1 MDIKL
6 LFGTLLILITLT
18 SVLPADAAPLDG
30 REITEDVF
38 YQIMPIAWRD
48 SDNDAQRFGDFNG
61 MTASLDYLQNIG
73 ITAVWMT
80 PIFPSAA
87 YHGYQHGP
95 ADQVNSRFGTEAQF
109 LAFVQAAHARGIK
122 VFIDFVAYGISQNSI
137 WYGSAYNNPASPYD
151 QWLAFTNAANTSYF
165 GSVYNTWNGASVGF
179 IHWNLDDPN
188 PVQLNCDWARK
199 WLDPN
204 NDGDPSDG
212 IDGYRA
218 DHVYSQSPEGWGA
231 HIEFW
236 QTWNNAIH
244 TTNPDAFTFA
254 EQADWGTTGVDLMPA
269 FDSTFTK
276 PWEFAVRDALSSETA
291 SSLYSQTASTLAQ
304 QPPGRHFLGT
314 IGDHD
319 VDRLTSVLGGS
330 LTKAKVAAAIQLT
343 GPFPPII
350 YYGDEIGMRGTKGNF
365 GSDANDIPM
374 REPFKW
380 NRVAG
385 PPMSNYW
392 ILNGQAYNA
401 RFALDNDGRSVEEQ
415 DGVAGSLL
423 EAYKQLIALR
433 KNHVA
438 LRRGS
443 YYPVTNSTSRVWS
456 FIRRQP
462 GEETLLVSIRVRNSA
477 ASSTVNLSNF
487 NIPGGSTTPVDLVTN
502 NSLPPI
508 TNANKSAYSISMP
521 AYSYMILAVNLD
533 PMAPT
538 PGEIDGVAIPAKF
551 DACDARAT
559 QDSPTNLGDNIAE
572 MNQLFVRAESG
583 RLCVGITGN
592 LPGDGTGLAL
602 LIDSG
607 PGGQNV
613 LNFSGFSPPPNG
625 PNLLTGTKLDAGFA
639 PDHMF
644 FMNTVG
650 STIYLDQFA
659 LPTVGGAT
667 KTYRGQ
673 GTVGS
678 LNGLLSGGTNPN
690 GIQLAVSNTNALGVT
705 ATSAAGASTAQDGV
719 EYLIPYAD
727 IGATLGSTVRIAAF
741 ILRGNGRVS
750 NQWLPGVGSGL
761 GDLGVAPDMTAV
773 PGVQFAAVPLRLAGD
788 IDGNN
793 SIDAADVSAFVA
805 VLLGLDGDPDRT
817 AASDRN
823 CDSAVNGD
831 DVRFFL
837 NTLPAF

>member
-1 MDIKL
+1 MTARQTAAA
-6 LFGTLLILITLT
+6 FLIVAAL
-18 SVLPADAAPLDG
+18 VAPAQAAPLNG
-30 REITEDVF
+30 REITEDIF

-61 MTASLDYLQNIG
+61 MTASLDYLQNLG
-73 ITAVWMT
+73 VTALWMT

-95 ADQVNSRFGTEAQF
+95 ADQINSRFGTEPQF

-122 VFIDFVAYGISQNSI
+122 VFIDFVAYGISQNST
-137 WYGSAYNNPASPYD
+137 WYSNAFNNPASPYD
-151 QWLAFTNAANTSYF
+151 QWLAFTNASNTSYF

-179 IHWNLDDPN
+179 IHWNLDNSN

-199 WLDPN
+199 WVDPN

-212 IDGYRA
+212 VDGFRA

-236 QTWNNAIH
+236 KTWNNAIRSVK
-244 TTNPDAFTFA
+244 PDAFNFA

-276 PWEFAVRDALSSETA
+276 PWEFAVRDALTSETA
-291 SSLYSQTASTLAQ
+291 TSLYSQTASTLFQ

-319 VDRLTSVLGGS
+319 VDRLTSVIGGS
-330 LTKAKVAAAIQLT
+330 LTKARVAAAIQMT

-380 NRVAG
+380 NKVAG

-392 ILNGQAYNA
+392 ILNSQAYNA

-415 DGVAGSLL
+415 NGVSGSLL
-423 EAYKQLIALR
+423 EAYKQLINIR

-438 LRRGS
+438 LRRGD

-456 FIRRQP
+456 FVRRQP
-462 GEETLLVSIRVRNSA
+462 GEETLLVSIRVRNTA
-477 ASSTVNLSNF
+477 AASTVNLSGF
-487 NIPGGSTTPVDLVTN
+487 NIPGGSTTPLDLVTN
-502 NSLPPI
+502 TTLPPI
-508 TNANKSAYSISMP
+508 TSANKAAYSITMP
-521 AYSYMILAVNLD
+521 AYSYMILSVNLD
-533 PMAPT
+533 PITPT
-538 PGEIDGVAIPAKF
+538 PGEIDGVGIPAGF
-551 DACDARAT
+551 EPCDTRAT
-559 QDSPTNLGDNIAE
+559 QNNTTSLGDNIVE
-572 MNQLFVRAESG
+572 LNQLFVRAEAN

-602 LIDSG
+602 LIDST

-613 LNFSGFSPPPNG
+613 LNFTGFAPPPNG
-625 PNLLTGTKLDAGFA
+625 PNLLTGTKLDAGFS
-639 PDHMF
+639 PDHMLY
-644 FMNTVG
+644 MNTVG
-650 STIYLDQFA
+650 SAIYLDQFA

-678 LNGLLSGGTNPN
+678 LNGLLTGGTNPN
-690 GIQLAVSNTNALGVT
+690 GIQVAVSNTNALGITGIST
-705 ATSAAGASTAQDGV
+705 AAASTAQDGI

-727 IGATLGSTVRIAAF
+727 IGAALGGTVRVAAF
-741 ILRGNGRVS
+741 VLRGNGFVS
-750 NQWLPGVGSGL
+750 NQWLPGVGGGH
-761 GDLGVAPDMTAV
+761 GDLGLTPDMTTLPAD
-773 PGVQFAAVPLRLAGD
+773 QFAVVPLRLNGD

-793 SIDAADVSAFVA
+793 LIDAADVSAFVA
-805 VLLGLDGDPDRT
+805 VLLGLDADPPRV

-823 CDSAVNGD
+823 CDAAVNGA
-831 DVRFFL
+831 DVQPFIL
-837 NTLPAF
+837 ALPAF